1 MIHLSALTM
10 EQKEYAAEHH
20 NLVYRFL
27 RLNRLDESEFYDVV
41 IFGYLKAVR
50 EYLEKPELSR
60 FKFSTIAWRKM
71 KDCVIQEYIYQNRSK
86 RRANMA
92 EYHEDLESNSLDTFL
107 PDRMSMIAE
116 TMDNQT
122 LLVNLLALLSPKEK
136 TIVHLKAQGY
146 TYREIAKLCS
156 MTPYVVN
163 HCFYNMR
170 KRLREIELI

>member
-1 MIHLSALTM
+1 MININALTM

-27 RLNRLDESEFYDVV
+27 RLNHLDESKFYDVV
-41 IFGYLKAVR
+41 IFGYLKAVQ

-60 FKFSTIAWRKM
+60 FKFSTLAWRKM

-86 RRANMA
+86 RKAPMA
-92 EYHEDLESNSLDTFL
+92 EYHENVESQSLDTFL
-107 PDRMSMIAE
+107 PNRMAGIAE

-122 LLVNLLALLSPKEK
+122 LLINLLALLSPKEK

-146 TYREIAKLCS
+146 TYREIAEHCK
-156 MTPYVVN
+156 MTPNLVGN
-163 HCFYNMR
+163 CLYNMR
-170 KRLREIELI
+170 KRLREISCI